1 MFEVLGKSLAYI
13 DIYFFYLQSVN
24 TRSKII
30 NEVIVHVAAVTGV
43 AFSTVSLRTSLNV
56 MLHILSDSHAGKSD
70 VVVDAGASVGN
81 FDDAACLDGVGC

>member
-56 MLHILSDSHAGKSD
+56 MLHILSDSHTRKSD

>member
-30 NEVIVHVAAVTGV
+30 NEVIEHIATRAGIASSSMVLHT
-43 AFSTVSLRTSLNV
+43 AFDVV
-56 MLHILSDSHAGKSD
+56 LHILSDSHAGKSD
-70 VVVDAGASVGN
+70 VVVDACMSVGN
-81 FDDAACLDGVGC
+81 VDDAACLDGVGC